1 LQINLQKRAGQ
12 GKEVNMKMME
22 VKEDPQTG
30 DLYLDIPK
38 EMLEELDWK
47 EGDTLEWSGNHTTW
61 YVRKK
66 D

>member
-1 LQINLQKRAGQ
+1 
-12 GKEVNMKMME
+12 MKTME
-22 VKEDPQTG
+22 IKEDPQTG

-66 D
+66 VKD

>member
-1 LQINLQKRAGQ
+1 
-12 GKEVNMKMME
+12 MKTME

-30 DLYLDIPK
+30 DLYLDIPE

>member
-1 LQINLQKRAGQ
+1 LQKLAGQ

>member
-1 LQINLQKRAGQ
+1 MQKHAGQ